1 MAKIDWL
8 ERTELLI
15 GEIAID
21 KLQESNI
28 LLVGLGGV
36 GSYAGEFLVR
46 AGVGNM
52 TIVDGDDVDPTNK
65 NRQLQALDSTI
76 GQNKAHLLNKRFK
89 DINPL
94 INIQYIKSFLEPTDM
109 LMLLESQKFD
119 FVLDCI
125 DSISPKLTLIK
136 LAKQNKIKI
145 ISSMGAGGK
154 LDPSKIKVTDLFN
167 TKECKFAQQ
176 VRKRLRREGIR
187 NGVLAVYSEEIQP
200 KDALKYTDGSKYK
213 KSFYGTV
220 SYMPALF
227 GLTMAAEVIR
237 RIGEL
242 K

>member
-109 LMLLESQKFD
+109 VMLLESQKFD

>member
-89 DINPL
+89 DINPW